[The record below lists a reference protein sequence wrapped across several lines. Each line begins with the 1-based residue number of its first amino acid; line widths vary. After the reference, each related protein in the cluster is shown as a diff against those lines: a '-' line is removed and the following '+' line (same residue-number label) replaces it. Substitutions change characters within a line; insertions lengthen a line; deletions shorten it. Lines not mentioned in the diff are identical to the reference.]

1 MWNGLVTDELNELFQ
16 QYAEQHNGIE
26 PDEYEDIYYEEIS
39 YEEFVGYI
47 RKCLRTGEELPD
59 VIEDY
64 PPLPKAPVVFLSPYC

>member
-26 PDEYEDIYYEEIS
+26 QDEYEDIYYEEIS

-47 RKCLRTGEELPD
+47 RECLRTGEELPD
-59 VIEDY
+59 VIED
-64 PPLPKAPVVFLSPYC
+64 

>member
-16 QYAEQHNGIE
+16 RYAEQHNGIE

-47 RKCLRTGEELPD
+47 RKSLETGEELPD
-59 VIEDY
+59 VIED
-64 PPLPKAPVVFLSPYC
+64 